1 VEQKSLLLRSKTTQL
16 QQAENSMGN
25 ALTQK
30 ILITLGFIFA
40 YRVLAYIPVPGVDTS
55 VIASYFT
62 DANNALGLANMFSGN
77 AIERLSIISLG
88 IMPYITASIV
98 MELLAATF
106 PTLGQMKKERDGMQK
121 YMQIIRYFTIF
132 ITVVQAIGVS
142 MGLQS
147 LTGSSGQSAVMID
160 PTTFVIIATFSMLTG
175 TMLLMWIG
183 EQITQKGIG
192 NGISLI
198 IFAGIVSGLPSAI
211 SNTVQA
217 VNAGEMS
224 FLTILA
230 ILGVMLITILAIIY
244 VELGE
249 RRVPISYSRKT
260 IMQNQ
265 NKRVMNYI
273 PVKVNLSGVIPPI
286 FASAILMFPLTMLQS
301 SQNDILVKIADIL
314 APGGVV
320 FNVVTFLLVVFFA
333 FFYASIAFNAKDI
346 SDNLKKQGGFIPG
359 VRPGEHTKEFL
370 NDVASKLTVT
380 GATYLAIISTVP
392 FVFINGMGASF
403 YFGGTAVLIIVQVA
417 LDTMRKVEAQRT
429 MNQYNTLGNVGL

>member
-1 VEQKSLLLRSKTTQL
+1 
-16 QQAENSMGN
+16 MGN

-30 ILITLGFIFA
+30 ILITLGFLFA
-40 YRVLAYIPVPGVDTS
+40 YRVLAYIPTPGVDLA
-55 VIASYFT
+55 VIKEFFDNNSS
-62 DANNALGLANMFSGN
+62 NALGMMNMFSGN
-77 AIERLSIISLG
+77 AVERLSIISLG

-98 MELLAATF
+98 MELLSATF

-147 LTGSSGQSAVMID
+147 MTGRSGASAVMID
-160 PTTFVIIATFSMLTG
+160 PVMFTVLTTFSMLTG

-211 SNTVQA
+211 GNTIRA
-217 VNAGEMS
+217 VNAGEMN
-224 FLTILA
+224 FLVILGILA
-230 ILGVMLITILAIIY
+230 IMLITVLAIIY

-265 NKRVMNYI
+265 TKRVMNYI
-273 PVKVNLSGVIPPI
+273 PIKVNLSGVIPPI
-286 FASAILMFPLTMLQS
+286 FASAVLMFPLTMLQAS
-301 SQNDILVKIADIL
+301 TNEWLTAIADAL
-314 APGGVV
+314 SPGGVV
-320 FNVVTFLLVVFFA
+320 FNIVTFLLVMFFA

-346 SDNLKKQGGFIPG
+346 ADNLKRQGGFIPG
-359 VRPGEHTKEFL
+359 VRPGAHTKDFL
-370 NDVASKLTVT
+370 NDVASNLTGS
-380 GATYLAIISTVP
+380 GAIYLAIISTLP
-392 FVFINGMGASF
+392 FAIISGMGASF
-403 YFGGTAVLIIVQVA
+403 YFGGVSVLIIVQVA
-417 LDTMRKVEAQRT
+417 LDTMRKIEAQRT
-429 MNQYNTLGNVGL
+429 MNQYDTLGNVGL

>member
-1 VEQKSLLLRSKTTQL
+1 
-16 QQAENSMGN
+16 MGN

-30 ILITLGFIFA
+30 ILITLGFLFA
-40 YRVLAYIPVPGVDTS
+40 YRVLAYIPTPGVDLG
-55 VIASYFT
+55 VIKEFFDDNSS
-62 DANNALGLANMFSGN
+62 NALGLMNMFSGN
-77 AIERLSIISLG
+77 AVERMSIISLG

-106 PTLGQMKKERDGMQK
+106 PALGQMKKERDGMQK

-147 LTGSSGQSAVMID
+147 MTGRSGASAVMID
-160 PTTFVIIATFSMLTG
+160 PMTFTILTTFSMLTG

-198 IFAGIVSGLPSAI
+198 IFAGIVSGLPGAI
-211 SNTVQA
+211 GNTVSA
-217 VNAGEMS
+217 VNAGEMN
-224 FLTILA
+224 FLVVLGILA
-230 ILGVMLITILAIIY
+230 IMLITILAIIY

-249 RRVPISYSRKT
+249 RRIPISYSRKT

-265 NKRVMNYI
+265 TKRVMNYI

-286 FASAILMFPLTMLQS
+286 FASAILMFPLTMLQAS
-301 SQNDILVKIADIL
+301 TTPWVTAIADSL
-314 APGGVV
+314 SPGGLT
-320 FNVVTFLLVVFFA
+320 FNVVTFLLVMFFA

-370 NDVASKLTVT
+370 NEVASRLTGS
-380 GATYLAIISTVP
+380 GAVYLAIISTIP
-392 FVFINGMGASF
+392 FAIISGMGASF
-403 YFGGTAVLIIVQVA
+403 YFGGVAVLIIVQVA
-417 LDTMRKVEAQRT
+417 LDTMRKIEAQRT
-429 MNQYNTLGNVGL
+429 MNQYDTLGNVGL

>member
-1 VEQKSLLLRSKTTQL
+1 M
-16 QQAENSMGN
+16 NN

-30 ILITLGFIFA
+30 ILITLGFLFA
-40 YRVLAYIPVPGVDTS
+40 YRVLAYIPTPGVDLN
-55 VIASYFT
+55 VIKEFFDTNS
-62 DANNALGLANMFSGN
+62 NNALGLMNMFSGN
-77 AIERLSIISLG
+77 AVSRLSIISLG

-106 PTLGQMKKERDGMQK
+106 PALGQMKKERDGMQK

-147 LTGSSGQSAVMID
+147 MTGRAGESAVMID
-160 PTTFVIIATFSMLTG
+160 PVTFTVLTTFSMLTG

-198 IFAGIVSGLPSAI
+198 IFAGIVSGLPAAI
-211 SNTVQA
+211 GNTIRA
-217 VNAGEMS
+217 VNAGEMN
-224 FLTILA
+224 FLVVLGILA
-230 ILGVMLITILAIIY
+230 IMIATTLFIIY

-249 RRVPISYSRKT
+249 RRIPISYSRKT

-273 PVKVNLSGVIPPI
+273 PIKVNLSGVIPPI
-286 FASAILMFPLTMLQS
+286 FASAVLMFPLTVLQAS
-301 SQNDILVKIADIL
+301 SNPWVTAIADAL
-314 APGGVV
+314 APGGVL
-320 FNVVTFLLVVFFA
+320 FNVATFVLVMFFA

-346 SDNLKKQGGFIPG
+346 ADNLKRQGGFIPG
-359 VRPGEHTKEFL
+359 VRPGEQTKEFL
-370 NDVASKLTVT
+370 NEVASRLT
-380 GATYLAIISTVP
+380 GAGALYLAIVSTVP
-392 FVFINGMGASF
+392 FLLISKMGASF
-403 YFGGTAVLIIVQVA
+403 YFGGVSVLIIVQVA
-417 LDTMRKVEAQRT
+417 LDTMRKIEAHRT
-429 MNQYNTLGNVGL
+429 MSQYDTLGNVGL

>member
-1 VEQKSLLLRSKTTQL
+1 
-16 QQAENSMGN
+16 MGN

-30 ILITLGFIFA
+30 ILVTLGFLFA
-40 YRVLAYIPVPGVDTS
+40 YRVLAYIPVPGVDLD
-55 VIASYFT
+55 VIKSFF
-62 DANNALGLANMFSGN
+62 DQNANNGMGLANMFSGG
-77 AIERLSIISLG
+77 AVERLSVISLG

-106 PTLGQMKKERDGMQK
+106 PALGQMKKERDGMQK

-132 ITVVQAIGVS
+132 ITIVQAIGVS
-142 MGLQS
+142 IGLQS
-147 LTGSSGQSAVMID
+147 MQGTSGQSAIMID
-160 PTTFVIIATFSMLTG
+160 TTTFSILATFSMLTG

-198 IFAGIVSGLPSAI
+198 IFAGIVSGIPSAI
-211 SNTVQA
+211 SNTVTA
-217 VNAGEMS
+217 VNAGTMN
-224 FLTILA
+224 FLSVLA
-230 ILGVMLITILAIIY
+230 IAAIMLVTILAIIY

-273 PVKVNLSGVIPPI
+273 PVRVNISGVIPPI
-286 FASAILMFPLTMLQS
+286 FASAVLMFPLTMLQAS
-301 SQNDILVKIADIL
+301 TNPTITAIADVL
-314 APGGVV
+314 APGGIV
-320 FNVVTFLLVVFFA
+320 FNVATFLLVIFFA
-333 FFYASIAFNAKDI
+333 FFYASIQFNAKDI
-346 SDNLKKQGGFIPG
+346 ADNLKRQGGFIPG

-370 NDVASKLTVT
+370 NEVASRLTVT
-380 GATYLAIISTVP
+380 GAVYLAVISTFP
-392 FVFINGMGASF
+392 FIFINGLGASF

-417 LDTMRKVEAQRT
+417 LDTMRKIEAQRT
-429 MNQYNTLGNVGL
+429 MNQYEVLGNVGL